1 MSGNATATLARG
13 IEADAQRDTPTSLRA
28 DLAAARTEA
37 AEAHRLLALERAA
50 RMRVE
55 GCVREQDAL
64 LAERTRL
71 LAEREDMLAVLA
83 HEVRQPLNNASAAL
97 QSAAVAVAR
106 HCDRDHP
113 AATRL
118 ERANAVLWK
127 VTATIDNTLTDAV
140 LLQSDKPLARQDI
153 DIDTLA
159 ALTIADI
166 DPTGRRRVRCELA
179 TPTRT
184 ASMNAGLVRIALRN
198 LVANALDHS
207 PAGSE
212 VLVRI
217 ADLDDPLALVVDVV
231 DDGEGIAP
239 GLLPTLFHRGAR
251 GDVIAGRVGHGL
263 GLHIVRRV
271 MEMHGGEVRVI
282 PGQPRGLTM
291 RLIIPQGLGG

>member
-1 MSGNATATLARG
+1 
-13 IEADAQRDTPTSLRA
+13 
-28 DLAAARTEA
+28 
-37 AEAHRLLALERAA
+37 
-50 RMRVE
+50 
-55 GCVREQDAL
+55 
-64 LAERTRL
+64 
-71 LAEREDMLAVLA
+71 
-83 HEVRQPLNNASAAL
+83 
-97 QSAAVAVAR
+97 
-106 HCDRDHP
+106 
-113 AATRL
+113 
-118 ERANAVLWK
+118 VLWQ

-140 LLQSDKPLARQDI
+140 LLQSDQPLARQDI

-231 DDGEGIAP
+231 DEGEGIAP
-239 GLLPTLFHRGAR
+239 ALLPTLFNRGAR